1 MKRGIKMNF
10 TSDEKQFADALKSV
24 ARNLE
29 IKQYIQQS
37 PELYPLFQRSAKR
50 FVTGESKE
58 NGIAVGNQLI
68 SKGYRISL
76 EFIGENTV
84 SREEC
89 IQAKNEFLDLIQ
101 KCGEEGINTRISFD
115 LSHIGLS
122 VDADLAFQNLL
133 EMAKLA
139 QDNGLSL
146 MISAE
151 ESNKTEQILSIYKRA
166 VVEYANIG
174 VTLQA
179 QLYRSLN
186 DLKELLDYPGTIRLV
201 KGAFQEPS
209 DICIPRSTKLDER
222 YLELVD
228 LCVKAEHSISIA
240 SHDEAIYKHVV
251 EHGYLNNSYV
261 EAEMLYGIRPDLC
274 KQLKDDGLPVRVYLT
289 YGSEWYLYL
298 THRIAEYPPN
308 IYVAI
313 KDMIQG
319 TEDTLSLY

>member
-1 MKRGIKMNF
+1 MNF
-10 TSDEKQFADALKSV
+10 TSEEKQFADSLKFI

-29 IKQYIQQS
+29 IKEHIQQS

-58 NGIAVGNQLI
+58 DGLAIGNQLI
-68 SKGYRISL
+68 NKGYRISL

-89 IQAKNEFLDLIQ
+89 VQAKNEFLRLIQ
-101 KCGEEGINTRISFD
+101 ECGAQGLNTRISFD
-115 LSHIGLS
+115 LSHIGLAIDS
-122 VDADLAFQNLL
+122 ELAFQNLL
-133 EMAKLA
+133 EMAKA
-139 QDNGLSL
+139 AHDNGVSL

-151 ESNKTEQILSIYKRA
+151 ESNKTEQVLSVYKRA
-166 VVEYANIG
+166 VARYTNIG

-179 QLYRSLN
+179 QLYRSLD
-186 DLKELLDYPGTIRLV
+186 DLKELLDYSGTIRLV

-209 DICIPRSTKLDER
+209 DICIPRSEKLNER

-228 LCVKAEHSISIA
+228 LCVESEHTVSIA
-240 SHDEAIYKHVV
+240 SHDEAINKHVI
-251 EHGYLNNSYV
+251 EHGYLKKPYV

-274 KQLKDDGLPVRVYLT
+274 KQLKDAGLPIRVYLT

-298 THRIAEYPPN
+298 AHRIAEYPPN

-313 KDMIQG
+313 TDMIHG
-319 TEDTLSLY
+319 AEDTSVHY